1 MRVTPWILLLGIL
14 VEPAVASLESLDE
27 ALEIKKVAESMREKK
42 PRSTIFAP
50 VDSRP
55 FFDLPVTY
63 NSKVKQWIQ
72 YFQTDGRKFFRTYLE
87 RSSRYMPAMQK
98 LLSESKMPQDL
109 AYIAMIESGFSAH
122 ATSQADAVGY
132 WQFIEATANRY
143 GLRTT
148 WWLDERK
155 DFNKST
161 VAAAKYL
168 GDLYRMFDSWYL
180 TAAAYNMG
188 ENRMKRLVQ
197 KHGSR
202 NFWALARKP
211 DFPKETRDYIPK
223 LLAAMLISKAPRLY
237 GFYDVQRLAPYS
249 YEYFPVPGGT
259 DLTSLANS
267 IGSTHEQLSLLNPEL
282 TKGIVPPFVRSHR
295 IRIPQGMTGS
305 MAKYFKEAH

>member
-1 MRVTPWILLLGIL
+1 MILPLCFCLQ
-14 VEPAVASLESLDE
+14 AAHASLESLDQ

-122 ATSQADAVGY
+122 ATSQAAAVGY

-143 GLRTT
+143 GLKTT

-188 ENRMKRLVQ
+188 ENRMKRIVD
-197 KHGSR
+197 KHGTR
-202 NFWALARKP
+202 NFWALARKS

-237 GFYDVQRLAPYS
+237 GFHDVQRLPPYA

-259 DLTSLANS
+259 DLTSLASS
-267 IGSTHEQLSLLNPEL
+267 IGASHEQLSLLNPEL
-282 TKGIVPPFVRSHR
+282 TKGIVPPFVSSHR
-295 IRIPQGMTGS
+295 IRVPPGTSGLV
-305 MAKYFKEAH
+305 AKFFKLNP